1 MLEYED
7 NYYRI
12 GADGKYLPSYS
23 VVNHLFKN
31 EFQKEY
37 GQYSE
42 GEMLQRLK
50 EQLGEY
56 TEKTSG
62 IAEFKYTSGKNHYF
76 VVICAAIMLRV
87 HAKLPQINELIMVD
101 ASGGIDKEWHRIY
114 FFVTLCAAGGI
125 PLAIY
130 CN

>member
-1 MLEYED
+1 MLEYGN

-37 GQYSE
+37 RQYSE

-50 EQLGEY
+50 DQIGEY
-56 TEKTSG
+56 TEKTGG
-62 IAEFKYTSGKNHYF
+62 IAEFKYTTDKKHYF
-76 VVICAAIMLRV
+76 VVICAAIMLRA
-87 HAKLPQINELIMVD
+87 HAKHKLMSLLWLMPLGALIRNDTESTSLLLPVQQEAFL
-101 ASGGIDKEWHRIY
+101 
-114 FFVTLCAAGGI
+114 
-125 PLAIY
+125 
-130 CN
+130 